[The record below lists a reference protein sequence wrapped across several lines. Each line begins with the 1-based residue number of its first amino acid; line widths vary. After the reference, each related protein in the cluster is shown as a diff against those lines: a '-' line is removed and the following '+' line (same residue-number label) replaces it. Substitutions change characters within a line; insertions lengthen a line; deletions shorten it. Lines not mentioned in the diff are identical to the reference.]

1 MASLTAGTCRNG
13 VRYHPMELFVRIDR
27 VQAVLLRDLL
37 AAHGIRTHLLNTHV
51 QGAVG
56 ELPPEAALPQVWLHD
71 SSDRE
76 RADALLRRH
85 DAERLRTGTLFCRH
99 CSEESPATFESCWQC
114 GTWL

>member
-1 MASLTAGTCRNG
+1 MLTAGTCRNG

-37 AAHGIRTHLLNTHV
+37 AMHGIRTHLLNTHV

-71 SSDRE
+71 PADRE
-76 RADALLRRH
+76 RAGALLRRH

-99 CSEESPATFESCWQC
+99 CGEESPATFDSCWQC